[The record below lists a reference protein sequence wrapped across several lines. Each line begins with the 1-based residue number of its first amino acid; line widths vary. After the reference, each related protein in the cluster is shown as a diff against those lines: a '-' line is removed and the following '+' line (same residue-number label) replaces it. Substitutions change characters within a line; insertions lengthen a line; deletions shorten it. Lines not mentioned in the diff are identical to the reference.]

1 MRHDAPCLRTDDPPS
16 RPAGRLGVTTW
27 VVRREREGYT
37 RLVTATDYN
46 TGTRR
51 HTPIP
56 GIPGCVL
63 KEVVLYP
70 WPSHDLNASSPAL
83 TRAHA
88 LS

>member
-51 HTPIP
+51 HTP
-56 GIPGCVL
+56 
-63 KEVVLYP
+63 
-70 WPSHDLNASSPAL
+70 DN
-83 TRAHA
+83 TRDTRMCFKRGRFVSVAK
-88 LS
+88 S